1 MKYAN
6 VNKSL
11 TGLRVHQGWE
21 YLAGIEFIWWHIYS
35 TASLW
40 FGSFVSSGCSNG
52 GNRGWSHICCY
63 ILPVND
69 AAAEGPSGLRTLFL
83 SFCAPQFGR
92 EEVHHSVDE
101 SGETQKM
108 SSQVLLICR
117 WGFWVVFNQARIL
130 ATKTTVECVLP
141 WKWTLSLAFLWL
153 FSHIGDH

>member
-21 YLAGIEFIWWHIYS
+21 YLAGIEFAGWHIYS

-40 FGSFVSSGCSNG
+40 FGSFVSSGCSKR

-69 AAAEGPSGLRTLFL
+69 AAAEGPSLLRTLFL
-83 SFCAPQFGR
+83 SFRAPRFGR
-92 EEVHHSVDE
+92 EEAHRSVDE
-101 SGETQKM
+101 SGETQKT

-117 WGFWVVFNQARIL
+117 WGFLGSFLTRRGYWQLRPQLNVFHLQNGHSA
-130 ATKTTVECVLP
+130 
-141 WKWTLSLAFLWL
+141 
-153 FSHIGDH
+153 